1 MVDIEI
7 AKKINEAGGRLY
19 LVGGA
24 VRDEILRK
32 KISDEDYSVVG
43 LSEEEFIKIFPNAIA
58 RGKNFKVFDIDKRE
72 FALARKEKK
81 TAVEKALKSTG
92 LEKVQNNLT
101 KILSRG

>member
-58 RGKNFKVFDIDKRE
+58 RGKNFKVFDIEKRICISKK
-72 FALARKEKK
+72 RKKDGFG
-81 TAVEKALKSTG
+81 T
-92 LEKVQNNLT
+92 
-101 KILSRG
+101 